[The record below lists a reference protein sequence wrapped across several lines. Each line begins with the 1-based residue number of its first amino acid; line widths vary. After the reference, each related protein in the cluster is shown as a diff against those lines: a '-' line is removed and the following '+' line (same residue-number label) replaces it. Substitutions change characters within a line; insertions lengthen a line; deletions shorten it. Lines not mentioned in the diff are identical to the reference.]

1 MGNFLIRN
9 YEKVFYKVKIKKG
22 GKMKRTANIFLLI
35 LITLLLISCGKV
47 TEQQARQALDKHLKN
62 KYGEEY
68 EIGYMGRRAIRDK
81 EFYQAEIYPKKY
93 NGTEKEYDKYYKANG
108 TVVLKNILS
117 IEKIGFVGDTYG
129 IVKINEAANEFYG
142 KKLKEL
148 FGKNVLPVFDIL
160 FNYDMQEPT
169 MEKIIEHSKKEGKSI
184 TIKGGIYI
192 FGRVENDEDR
202 EWYRKQIYEFIQFM
216 KETGTFEYVR
226 LSFYI
231 IDERMLVEGA
241 EKCFENIKYK
251 SKTRRGITEEIDKIL
266 NPMTKKYEILTK
278 EEKERKLESFNKK
291 NIDKEI
297 RGILLLAP
305 IGSIKYIENNY
316 FTNEEILKI
325 FGRKKL
331 YDNLEDVQFKYEE
344 FAIKEVKN

>member
-1 MGNFLIRN
+1 MKKLF
-9 YEKVFYKVKIKKG
+9 KI
-22 GKMKRTANIFLLI
+22 LVI
-35 LITLLLISCGKV
+35 LSIVMLFISCGREV
-47 TEQQARQALDKHLKN
+47 TSWEAKEALSKHLIER
-62 KYGEEY
+62 YGEEF
-68 EIGYMGRRAIRDK
+68 EIGYMGRRSDGK
-81 EFYQAEIYPKKY
+81 EVWYEAEIYPSKY
-93 NGTEKEYDKYYKANG
+93 VGTVKEYDKYYRESG
-108 TVVLKNILS
+108 TVN
-117 IEKIGFVGDTYG
+117 IEKGILGEKLGKAGDTYG
-129 IVKINEAANEFYG
+129 IVKVNESAEKFYK

-148 FGKNVLPVFDIL
+148 FGDNVLQVYDIW
-160 FNYDMQEPT
+160 FNRILDDYSFEN
-169 MEKIIEHSKKEGKSI
+169 IIRVSDEERTALI
-184 TIKGGIYI
+184 IKGGIYI
-192 FGRVENDEDR
+192 FGRVENDKDR

-251 SKTRRGITEEIDKIL
+251 SKTRKGITEEIDKIL

-297 RGILLLAP
+297 RGILLLVP

-331 YDNLEDVQFKYEE
+331 YDKLEDVQFKYEE

>member
-22 GKMKRTANIFLLI
+22 GKMKRTANIFLFI

-148 FGKNVLPVFDIL
+148 FGENVLPVFDIL

-216 KETGTFEYVR
+216 KETGTFEYVD
-226 LSFYI
+226 LGI
-231 IDERMLVEGA
+231 IVWDERTLSKE
-241 EKCFENIKYK
+241 FRENKELRNEIITARNKYK
-251 SKTRRGITEEIDKIL
+251 DDKEFIKIR
-266 NPMTKKYEILTK
+266 KKLMEQTNKSIKELTNK
-278 EEKERKLESFNKK
+278 EKK
-291 NIDKEI
+291 NILDNYI
-297 RGILLLAP
+297 RSQMYGENNNVDRILAYNELLGIKIYSP
-305 IGSIKYIENNY
+305 KYINSHGLHHRE
-316 FTNEEILKI
+316 
-325 FGRKKL
+325 KL
-331 YDNLEDVQFKYEE
+331 SYERIEDVKYWNELY
-344 FAIKEVKN
+344 

>member
-1 MGNFLIRN
+1 MKKLF
-9 YEKVFYKVKIKKG
+9 KI
-22 GKMKRTANIFLLI
+22 LVI
-35 LITLLLISCGKV
+35 LSIAISFISCGGEV
-47 TEQQARQALDKHLKN
+47 TPWEAKEALSKHLIER
-62 KYGEEY
+62 YGEEF
-68 EIGYMGRRAIRDK
+68 EIGYMGRRSDGK
-81 EFYQAEIYPKKY
+81 EVWYEAEIYPSKY
-93 NGTEKEYDKYYKANG
+93 VGTVKEYDKYYRESG
-108 TVVLKNILS
+108 TVN
-117 IEKIGFVGDTYG
+117 IEKGILGEKLGKAGDTYG
-129 IVKINEAANEFYG
+129 IVKVNESAEKFYK

-148 FGKNVLPVFDIL
+148 FGDNVLQVYDIW
-160 FNYDMQEPT
+160 FNRILDDYSFEN
-169 MEKIIEHSKKEGKSI
+169 IIRVSDEERTALI
-184 TIKGGIYI
+184 IKGGIYI
-192 FGRVENDEDR
+192 FGRVENDKDR

-251 SKTRRGITEEIDKIL
+251 SKTRKGITEEIDKIL

-297 RGILLLAP
+297 RGILLLVP

-331 YDNLEDVQFKYEE
+331 YDKLEDVQFKYEE

>member
-1 MGNFLIRN
+1 
-9 YEKVFYKVKIKKG
+9 
-22 GKMKRTANIFLLI
+22 MKRLFKI
-35 LITLLLISCGKV
+35 LVILSIAISFISCGRKV
-47 TEQQARQALDKHLKN
+47 TPEEAEEKIAQHMYER
-62 KYGEEY
+62 YGEEFEVGYAMIDGYTKGDRDVTWY
-68 EIGYMGRRAIRDK
+68 EARVTPIRYIGT
-81 EFYQAEIYPKKY
+81 PKY
-93 NGTEKEYDKYYKANG
+93 RDKYYKAVG
-108 TVVLKNILS
+108 TVMVKKKMFREEFGITR
-117 IEKIGFVGDTYG
+117 DTYSN
-129 IVKINEAANEFYG
+129 VMLKESANEFYG

-148 FGKNVLPVFDIL
+148 FGENYLSVLEVTGSYSDKSKNFEGSVKL
-160 FNYDMQEPT
+160 T
-169 MEKIIEHSKKEGKSI
+169 KEKGDRLYIS
-184 TIKGGIYI
+184 GGIYI